1 MQFDKI
7 ISNLN
12 KKNFAPIYFLM
23 GDESYFIDQISNKI
37 SNDILDESEKE
48 FNQTIIYGKETS
60 VENVI
65 SICRRY
71 PINSKYN
78 IVIIKEAQNLKNIEK
93 IEAYIDNYSPSTIL
107 VVCYKNKTL
116 DKRKKFT
123 KKLSEKFIL
132 FESKKLYENQI
143 IEWINNY
150 LSLKGF
156 KIEHKACFLLAEFL
170 GVDLNKLCNEI
181 EKLMLISYENKN
193 ISLKLIEENIGIS
206 KDFNNF
212 ELTNAIS
219 KKNILKCNQIVNYF
233 ASNQSKH
240 PFVVTISVLFNFFNK
255 ILTYHSLK
263 DKSDK
268 NIAQKLKI
276 NYFFIKNY
284 KQASYIYTPEKTI
297 DIISL
302 LRKYDLKS
310 KGVNNS
316 TINNGELLKELI
328 YRILH

>member
-116 DKRKKFT
+116 DKRKKIT

-150 LSLKGF
+150 L
-156 KIEHKACFLLAEFL
+156 
-170 GVDLNKLCNEI
+170 
-181 EKLMLISYENKN
+181 
-193 ISLKLIEENIGIS
+193 
-206 KDFNNF
+206 
-212 ELTNAIS
+212 
-219 KKNILKCNQIVNYF
+219 
-233 ASNQSKH
+233 
-240 PFVVTISVLFNFFNK
+240 
-255 ILTYHSLK
+255 
-263 DKSDK
+263 
-268 NIAQKLKI
+268 
-276 NYFFIKNY
+276 
-284 KQASYIYTPEKTI
+284 
-297 DIISL
+297 
-302 LRKYDLKS
+302 
-310 KGVNNS
+310 
-316 TINNGELLKELI
+316 
-328 YRILH
+328 